1 MPQDSQ
7 AEVFGLQSVPECFDA
22 VNGNY
27 RDVVLVPL
35 HQHRLFLY
43 IHFLQNII
51 IGTLG
56 GFDDSLGHFAEVTP
70 RT

>member
-27 RDVVLVPL
+27 RDVVLVPF
-35 HQHRLFLY
+35 Q
-43 IHFLQNII
+43 
-51 IGTLG
+51 
-56 GFDDSLGHFAEVTP
+56 
-70 RT
+70 